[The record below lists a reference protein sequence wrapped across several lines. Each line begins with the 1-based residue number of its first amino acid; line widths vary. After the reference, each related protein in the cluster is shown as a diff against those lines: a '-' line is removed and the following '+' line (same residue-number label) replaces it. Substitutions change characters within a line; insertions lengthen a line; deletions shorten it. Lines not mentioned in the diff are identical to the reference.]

1 MRWILLGT
9 WLVYPV
15 AYILPRLISNDATAM
30 VVRQVGYSLADVLA
44 KPLFGLLA
52 VIIMIIKT
60 DSEKDGA
67 SLKL

>member
-1 MRWILLGT
+1 MRWILLVT

-15 AYILPRLISNDATAM
+15 AYILPRFISNEATAL

-52 VIIMIIKT
+52 VVIMILKT
-60 DSEKDGA
+60 REEEGA
-67 SLKL
+67 KAL